1 MLTIDG
7 REVRVDTRTQKAVFA
22 GGVLTSL
29 VRKSDGRELMK
40 ADPGAVPLELVY
52 GPSDVAGLAGTPGDS
67 ATVLRISDR
76 HAEVRFNAWN
86 GDGILAI
93 AEDLD
98 NGDIIVEPSGFASRP
113 GLRAV
118 RWNLTGIGEGLKL
131 VAPLYQGV
139 NLDLEDP
146 LIQENTFN
154 WPHTWDAGFAI
165 LQGADGGMWVHC
177 RDTEYRYKRLTIG
190 GKNDSRRLSFDTEA
204 YGPLTRSLSAG
215 SLAWRINVYGGDW
228 QVPAAAYRDWL
239 WKAYRLD
246 EQKRPEWVDGV
257 RFAVSWCPT
266 DITILDA
273 LKARIDPRKVLLHVS
288 HWRSDPYD
296 QNYPTFTPSEK
307 GAAFVKRAR
316 EMGFRAMPH
325 FNAIDTDPSHPTY
338 TYLRDFVYRTVD
350 TKRAQGWTWVEGR
363 VLPLPES
370 NESILHHRDKNT
382 MIKIHP
388 GHSMWRSIL
397 AENVAGAARTLGLE
411 VAFLDVTLNTWNIDN
426 CLVENTTPTEGMK
439 RLTAL
444 IAGIDNGLAVGGEG
458 RNEITM
464 QDQSFGQVHLFESW
478 QENTPGL
485 ERTGGCALNEFV
497 FGKLCKSFGY
507 TSLAGKTPEQ
517 ELRMRLHVEHK
528 AIPTVTVRSGE
539 EIEKPNEAVKRML
552 EMAME

>member
-1 MLTIDG
+1 MLTVEGSEI
-7 REVRVDTRTQKAVFA
+7 RIDTRTQKAVFTD
-22 GGVLTSL
+22 GVLTSL
-29 VRKSDGRELMK
+29 VRKSDGRVLIT
-40 ADPGAVPLELVY
+40 AGAGMAPLELVY
-52 GPSDVAGLAGTPGDS
+52 GSSDISALSGTPGDK
-67 ATVLRISDR
+67 ATTLRINDLQ
-76 HAEVRFNAWN
+76 AQVRLAAWN

-93 AEDLD
+93 SEDPPT
-98 NGDIIVEPSGFASRP
+98 GDIVVEPSGFASRP

-118 RWNLTGIGEGLKL
+118 RWNLSGIEKGLKL

-139 NLDLEDP
+139 NLKLEDS
-146 LIQENTFN
+146 LIQGNTFN
-154 WPHTWDAGFAI
+154 WPHSWDAGFAI
-165 LQGADGGMWVHC
+165 LQGADGGMWIHC
-177 RDTEYRYKRLTIG
+177 RDTEFRYKRLTVG
-190 GKNDSRRLSFDTEA
+190 VKDDPRRLSFDTEA
-204 YGPLTRSLSAG
+204 YGPLGRSLSAG
-215 SLAWRINVYGGDW
+215 SLAWRINVYSGDW
-228 QVPAAAYRDWL
+228 KVPAATYRDWL
-239 WKAYRLD
+239 WDAYRLGG
-246 EQKRPEWVDGV
+246 QTRPDWVEGV
-257 RFAVSWCPT
+257 RFAVSWCPCDVT
-266 DITILDA
+266 VLDA
-273 LKARIDPRKVLLHVS
+273 LKARIDAGKVLLHVS

-296 QNYPTFTPSEK
+296 QNYPTYTPSEQ
-307 GAAFVKRAR
+307 GAAFVKCAR

-325 FNAIDTDPSHPTY
+325 FNSIDMDPSHPSY
-338 TYLRDFVYRTVD
+338 TYLRDFVYRD
-350 TKRAQGWTWVEGR
+350 IERKRAQGWTWVDGH

-397 AENVAGAARTLGLE
+397 AENVAGAARSLGLE

-444 IAGIDNGLAVGGEG
+444 IANIDKGLAVGGEG

-478 QENTPGL
+478 QENCPGL

-507 TSLAGKTPEQ
+507 TSLSGKTPEQ
-517 ELRMRLHVEHK
+517 ELRMKLHVEHG

-539 EIEKPNEAVKRML
+539 DIAKPNKAVREML
-552 EMAME
+552 EMAKG